1 MVVGRFNRER
11 DVHQILGQIFGHI
24 NIELALIS
32 IEVNE
37 NDMGEILAF
46 ELAEGE
52 VVEFL
57 FHRVVNFVHV
67 CQLGFEEGVDGD
79 QQGMD

>member
-37 NDMGEILAF
+37 NNMGEVLAF

-57 FHRVVNFVHV
+57 FH
-67 CQLGFEEGVDGD
+67 
-79 QQGMD
+79 